1 MILRGAWNPSW
12 TLWFPPDVRSVNT
25 ANTDPLDKRLDH
37 LERKI
42 VEAILLEEKIVVINC
57 KYLGVREEE
66 TRIVE
71 RAGVVALRWGVPRL
85 LLVTPEQ
92 SRALDR
98 REELCRNWRLWRYQ
112 FDPGQDAWVQGSPAK
127 AEALI
132 RRNIEA
138 GLPWMNGL
146 LPDPAQTG
154 QGTKP

>member
-1 MILRGAWNPSW
+1 MILRGAWKPSW
-12 TLWFPPDVRSVNT
+12 TPWLASDALWSD
-25 ANTDPLDKRLDH
+25 LDD
-37 LERKI
+37 LERQ
-42 VEAILLEEKIVVINC
+42 VEKVILEGKVVVVNC
-57 KYLGVREEE
+57 NLLGKNAQE
-66 TRIVE
+66 TRLIE
-71 RAGVVALRWGVPRL
+71 RAGVVSLRWGAPRL

-112 FDPGQDAWVQGSPAK
+112 FDPGHDAWVQGSPVK

-138 GLPWMNGL
+138 GLPWMDGL
-146 LPDPAQTG
+146 LIDPAQTG